1 MATEESLRNTNNKYI
16 KISEDNKTK
25 QREAE
30 VKQFMNKL
38 DSAVKTTYNSLGDT
52 VQLHDPYKKDKQ
64 NEYTEGSHRCN
75 AMKEYVTQNKNKY
88 PVRMEYGNTIHG
100 CYCEFNWSKKGWF
113 W

>member
-38 DSAVKTTYNSLGDT
+38 DSAVKTTYNS
-52 VQLHDPYKKDKQ
+52 YI
-64 NEYTEGSHRCN
+64 
-75 AMKEYVTQNKNKY
+75 KY
-88 PVRMEYGNTIHG
+88 CMAIN
-100 CYCEFNWSKKGWF
+100 
-113 W
+113 